1 MPLIVDRYGFG
12 GTKGRSSPP
21 SPFYRLSTVKVRS
34 PAVPGS
40 APAAL
45 NCCAGSA
52 DKVWEVQGARL
63 PDPSRGPRPGE
74 ETGGKL
80 SRQTGFQSSAEGT
93 RSARLKRELAFSHA
107 ISIVS
112 SAICSSS

>member
-45 NCCAGSA
+45 DCCAGSA
-52 DKVWEVQGARL
+52 DKVRKYTAL
-63 PDPSRGPRPGE
+63 DCPSRPRAWTGE